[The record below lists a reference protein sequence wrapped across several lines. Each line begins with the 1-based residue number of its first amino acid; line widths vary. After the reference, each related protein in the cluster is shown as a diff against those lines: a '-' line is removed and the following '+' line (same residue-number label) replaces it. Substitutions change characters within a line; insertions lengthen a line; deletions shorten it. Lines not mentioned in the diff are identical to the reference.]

1 MNAIKNALS
10 FQEFSERGEWLGQQ
24 SFIAGWLER
33 LNWPAL
39 DVVDDELMTRTR
51 STSKFPE
58 FNNVFTT
65 RINKENLERDV
76 ERCLETLAE
85 EGAPTRWYLS
95 GESGNTTVA
104 EQLTQLGFD
113 DLERYTIMATNLGL
127 VENEQ
132 AEAHEPNPATSRRS
146 ASQPRS
152 YESQEPAFDLVQD
165 ESTLK
170 KWTETLAK
178 ILGYSKA
185 LETDWLDMLLCGG
198 FKTDRPWRQY
208 YCKQDGEI
216 VGVLSAFWTEQLV
229 SIEAIGVVRRYRGN
243 SLGSRLLQFA
253 LDDALCAGYS
263 VVAAFPADY
272 QHGFF
277 HKNLFQKFGAID
289 CVAIGAS
296 QLTAKKL
303 AGPQA
308 SPTDNAGSQ
317 SLGGISTHN

>member
-1 MNAIKNALS
+1 MIASKSTLS

-65 RINKENLERDV
+65 RINEANLARDV
-76 ERCLETLAE
+76 GRCLETLAE
-85 EGAPTRWYLS
+85 DGAPTRWYLS
-95 GESGNTTVA
+95 GQTGNTTIA

-113 DLERYTIMATNLGL
+113 DLERYTIMATNLSVAG
-127 VENEQ
+127 NR
-132 AEAHEPNPATSRRS
+132 APRRS
-146 ASQPRS
+146 NSVASVDPV
-152 YESQEPAFDLVQD
+152 FDLVRD
-165 ESTLK
+165 EASLK

-185 LETDWLDMLLCGG
+185 LEAEWLDMLLCGG
-198 FKTDRPWRQY
+198 FETDRPWRQY

-229 SIEAIGVVRRYRGN
+229 SIEAIGVLRRYRSN
-243 SLGSRLLQFA
+243 NLGSRLLQFA
-253 LDDALCAGYS
+253 LNDALYAGYN
-263 VVAAFPADY
+263 VVTAFPADY

-277 HKNLFQKFGAID
+277 QKNLFQKFGAID

-296 QLTAKKL
+296 QLTTKK
-303 AGPQA
+303 PA
-308 SPTDNAGSQ
+308 SGSESTVDHSGSRHQ
-317 SLGGISTHN
+317 NSILTHN